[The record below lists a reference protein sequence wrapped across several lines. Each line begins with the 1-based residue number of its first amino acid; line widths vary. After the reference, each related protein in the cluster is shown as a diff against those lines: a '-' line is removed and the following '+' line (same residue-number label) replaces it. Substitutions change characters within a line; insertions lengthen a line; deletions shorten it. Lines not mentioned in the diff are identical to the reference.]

1 VHRGVVCGIVRPAVS
16 VAIPTFNR
24 RDTLR
29 RAVDSALAQ
38 TFEDLE
44 VVVSDNGS
52 TDGTAELLAELAR
65 ADDRVR
71 VVRQPSNVG
80 MVANLDA
87 AARLAEGRHV
97 MLLADDDWLAPRCV
111 AASLSAL
118 EAEPGLAGAL
128 GRVAYMREGTEV
140 PAGQPTPLRAA
151 DPGRRVRDYFAA
163 VGRDHG
169 NSWLYALTRREL
181 VQALP
186 PLRNVL
192 GFDWLRVAEI
202 AFAGK
207 IAVLD
212 ETLIFRELGG
222 TSETT
227 ARNVRESGLPA
238 LHAKAPHLA
247 IAREVLADVGWRSP
261 AYSPLGRARRL
272 TLAAACAAGV
282 PARNLQHVAFHL
294 APAGL
299 QRRWQARA

>member
-1 VHRGVVCGIVRPAVS
+1 MRPAVS
-16 VAIPTFNR
+16 VAIPTFDR

-38 TFEDLE
+38 TFDDLE
-44 VVVSDNGS
+44 VVVSDNAS
-52 TDGTAELLAELAR
+52 TDGTGELLAELAR
-65 ADDRVR
+65 ADDRVH
-71 VVRQPSNVG
+71 VVRQPANVG

-111 AASLSAL
+111 ESALSAL
-118 EAEPGLAGAL
+118 EADPARAAAL
-128 GRVAYMREGTEV
+128 GRVAYMRDGHEV
-140 PAGQPTPLRAA
+140 AAGQPVALTAT
-151 DPGRRVRDYFAA
+151 DPARRVRDYFAA

-202 AFAGK
+202 AFAGQ
-207 IAVLD
+207 IALVD

-222 TSETT
+222 ASETT

-247 IAREVLADVGWRSP
+247 IAREVLADIGWRSP
-261 AYSPLGRARRL
+261 GYAPLGRTRRIAL
-272 TLAAACAAGV
+272 GAACAAGV
-282 PARNLQHVAFHL
+282 PARNLRHVAFHL
-294 APAGL
+294 APTAL
-299 QRRWQARA
+299 QRRWQARS